1 MDETEEDVSIFDNG
15 GGRSGKD
22 RRQKARKFQ
31 GKEKR
36 SGQDRRHTQD
46 RRSCQNRRQTPERRS
61 TNSDWDASRI
71 ERRDAFRKI
80 DDR

>member
-15 GGRSGKD
+15 GERSGKD
-22 RRQKARKFQ
+22 RRRKARKFQ
-31 GKEKR
+31 GEEKR
-36 SGQDRRHTQD
+36 SGQGRRQAQD
-46 RRSCQNRRQTPERRS
+46 RRSGQNRRQTPERRS
-61 TNSDWDASRI
+61 TNSGWDASRI